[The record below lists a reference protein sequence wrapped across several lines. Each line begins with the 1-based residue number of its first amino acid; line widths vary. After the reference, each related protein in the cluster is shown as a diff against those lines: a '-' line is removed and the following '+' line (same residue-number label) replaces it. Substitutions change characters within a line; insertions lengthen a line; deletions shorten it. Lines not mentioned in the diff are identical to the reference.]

1 MKNLLRAAVL
11 SLAISAVSFPC
22 LAAGAPKAD
31 EKQADVPVKAVVLFS
46 SGVGY
51 FEHVGQ
57 VKGNSSTELRFKTN
71 QINDILKSLVLQDM
85 GGGKVTT
92 IVYPSQDPVDKL
104 LRSFQVDI
112 TSNPTLAELLNQL
125 RGAKVKITAGTEN
138 LQGTILGLEKNPK
151 AVDKAA
157 IEVWV
162 LNLLAGG
169 TIRTIGLD
177 DVVKLELEDPQ
188 LGEELNRALSALAH
202 ARDQDK
208 KPVTINFQGDGERLV
223 RLGYVVETPIWKTSY
238 RLLLSPEKDKHQ
250 LQGWAIVENQTDN
263 DWNDVQLSLVS
274 GRPISF
280 IQELYQPLYIPR
292 PVVQPE
298 LYASLRPQTYDAG
311 ISTRKAVELAAM
323 DDSVSGPVSA
333 GGQPQAN
340 RLRAGLAGKGEAAS
354 VDGKQMQQMQQMAM
368 GMDYARAAD
377 KPMNAA
383 ASVASVA
390 SASKVGELFQYTVG
404 NVSLPRQRSAMIPI
418 ITDPIEVERLSIYN
432 AAVLAKNPL
441 NGARVK
447 NTTKKHLLQGPI
459 TVLDGATYAGDAKID
474 NLPPNQERLLSYGID
489 LQMLVNSTRNKNESS
504 LLTGKIVKGVL
515 QLQRKNVFTQ
525 EYDADNKADA
535 DKTLIIEHPLR
546 QNWKLVQPEKA
557 METTDR
563 LYRFKTVVPA
573 GKTGTFTVKEEI
585 VQGEQF
591 QLLSADVGTVE
602 FYSKA
607 GEIPPAV
614 KEALIT
620 AAKMR
625 QKLVEIQ
632 RGIDKARNEIAAIT
646 QDQTRI
652 RENIKS
658 LPDKSALRTRLMEKL
673 DQQETQLDALLKS
686 IDQGQKD
693 LEKSRKDLEDY
704 LNGLNV
710 G

>member
-1 MKNLLRAAVL
+1 MRNLLRSAVL
-11 SLAISAVSFPC
+11 ALAISAVSFPC
-22 LAAGAPKAD
+22 LAADAPKAD
-31 EKQADVPVKAVVLFS
+31 AKQTDVPVKAVVLFS

-57 VKGNSSTELRFKTN
+57 IKGNSSTEIRFKTN

-92 IVYPSQDPVDKL
+92 IVYPSQDPVEKL
-104 LRSFQVDI
+104 LKSFQVDI
-112 TSNPTLAELLNQL
+112 TANPSLPDLLTQL
-125 RGAKVKITAGTEN
+125 RGAKVKITAGTETMA
-138 LQGTILGLEKNPK
+138 GTILGLEKKPK
-151 AVDKAA
+151 AVDKTT

-169 TIRTIGLD
+169 TIRTVNMD
-177 DVVKLELEDPQ
+177 DVVKLELEDAQ
-188 LGEELNRALSALAH
+188 LGEELNKALSALAH

-208 KPVTINFQGDGERLV
+208 KPVTINFQGDGERMV

-298 LYASLRPQTYDAG
+298 LYASLKPQTYEGGIARREGRVELKQAQQAMQVDQLAEMDDGVQAGDAV
-311 ISTRKAVELAAM
+311 RKAAAAPARAGRALLRNADKAEGLYKAM
-323 DDSVSGPVSA
+323 DPG
-333 GGQPQAN
+333 
-340 RLRAGLAGKGEAAS
+340 
-354 VDGKQMQQMQQMAM
+354 
-368 GMDYARAAD
+368 
-377 KPMNAA
+377 

-489 LQMLVNSTRNKNESS
+489 LQMLVNSTKNKSESS

-525 EYDADNKADA
+525 EYEADNKAET

-546 QNWKLVQPEKA
+546 QSWKLVQPDKA

-573 GKTGTFTVKEEI
+573 GKTGAFTVKEEI
-585 VQGEQF
+585 VQAETM
-591 QLLSADVGTVE
+591 QLLSADVGTME

-607 GEIPPAV
+607 GEIPAAV
-614 KEALIT
+614 KESLLA

-625 QKLVEIQ
+625 QKLTDIQ
-632 RGIDKARNEIAAIT
+632 RGIDKSKAEINTIT

-652 RENIKS
+652 RENIKT
-658 LPDKSALRTRLMEKL
+658 LPDKTALRTRLMEKL
-673 DQQETQLDALLKS
+673 DQQETQLDTLLKS
-686 IDQGQKD
+686 IEQGQKD
-693 LEKSRKDLEDY
+693 LEKSRKELEDY
-704 LNGLNV
+704 LNALTV

>member
-1 MKNLLRAAVL
+1 MRNLFRSAVL

-22 LAAGAPKAD
+22 LAADAPKAD
-31 EKQADVPVKAVVLFS
+31 AKQTDVPVKAVVLFS

-57 VKGNSSTELRFKTN
+57 IKGNSSTEIRFKTN

-92 IVYPSQDPVDKL
+92 IVYPSQDPISKL
-104 LRSFQVDI
+104 LKSFQVDI
-112 TSNPTLAELLNQL
+112 TANPSLPDLLTQL
-125 RGAKVKITAGTEN
+125 RGAKVKVTAGTEN
-138 LQGTILGLEKNPK
+138 LSGTILGLEKKPK
-151 AVDKAA
+151 AVDKAT

-169 TIRTIGLD
+169 TIRTVNMD

-188 LGEELNRALSALAH
+188 LGEELNKALAALAH

-208 KPVTINFQGDGERLV
+208 KPVTINFQGDGERIV

-311 ISTRKAVELAAM
+311 IAKRERQVELKQNQEKAAS
-323 DDSVSGPVSA
+323 DAQEQTEGLSLARRAAAPA
-333 GGQPQAN
+333 
-340 RLRAGLAGKGEAAS
+340 RAGSSRGLALGGAAAAELMDRPMDPGAS
-354 VDGKQMQQMQQMAM
+354 V
-368 GMDYARAAD
+368 
-377 KPMNAA
+377 
-383 ASVASVA
+383 VSVA

-432 AAVLAKNPL
+432 AAVLSRNPL

-459 TVLDGATYAGDAKID
+459 TVLDGPTYAGDAKID

-489 LQMLVNSTRNKNESS
+489 LQMLVNSTRNKSDSS

-525 EYDADNKADA
+525 EYDADNKAEA
-535 DKTLIIEHPLR
+535 DKTLIIEHHFR
-546 QNWKLVQPEKA
+546 QGWKLVQPEKA
-557 METTDR
+557 LETTEQ
-563 LYRFKTVVPA
+563 LYRFKTLVPA
-573 GKTGTFTVKEEI
+573 GKTGGFTVKEEI
-585 VQGEQF
+585 VQGETLA
-591 QLLSADVGTVE
+591 LLSADVGTME
-602 FYSKA
+602 FYSRA
-607 GEIPPAV
+607 GEIPQPV
-614 KEALIT
+614 KDSLMQ
-620 AAKMR
+620 AARMR
-625 QKLVEIQ
+625 QKMAEIQ
-632 RGIDKARNEIAAIT
+632 RGIDKSKNDINTIT

-652 RENIKS
+652 RENIKT
-658 LPDKSALRTRLMEKL
+658 LPDKSTLKNRLTEKL
-673 DQQETQLDALLKS
+673 DQQETQLDGLLKS

-704 LNGLNV
+704 LNALNV

>member
-1 MKNLLRAAVL
+1 MKRWLRTAVL
-11 SLAISAVSFPC
+11 SLAVSGISLPC
-22 LAAGAPKAD
+22 FAAEGPKAD
-31 EKQADVPVKAVVLFS
+31 AKQTDVPVKAVVLFS

-92 IVYPSQDPVDKL
+92 IVYPSQDPIEKVL
-104 LRSFQVDI
+104 GSFQVDI
-112 TSNPTLAELLNQL
+112 TDNPSLAELLNQL
-125 RGAKVKITAGTEN
+125 RGAKVKLTAGTES
-138 LQGTILGLEKNPK
+138 LAGTILGLEKKPK
-151 AVDKAA
+151 VVDKTA

-169 TIRTIGLD
+169 TIRSIQLD
-177 DVVKLELEDPQ
+177 DVTKLDLDDAQ
-188 LGEELNRALSALAH
+188 LQAELNKALSALAQ

-208 KPVTINFQGDGERLV
+208 KPVNINFQGDGERQV

-238 RLLLSPEKDKHQ
+238 RLLLAPEKDKHQ

-280 IQELYQPLYIPR
+280 IQELYQPLYIAR
-292 PVVQPE
+292 PIVQPE
-298 LYASLRPQTYDAG
+298 LYASLKPQAYEGG
-311 ISTRKAVELAAM
+311 IAEREKVALQSFAKAPSMPVPGTTAAT
-323 DDSVSGPVSA
+323 GFGGA
-333 GGQPQAN
+333 GGGGFGGGNASLARRQAGVD
-340 RLRAGLAGKGEAAS
+340 RLGRAEA
-354 VDGKQMQQMQQMAM
+354 M
-368 GMDYARAAD
+368 AD
-377 KPMNAA
+377 KPMDAA

-390 SASKVGELFQYTVG
+390 SAGKIGELFQYTVG
-404 NVSLPRQRSAMIPI
+404 NVTLPRQRSAMIPI

-432 AAVLAKNPL
+432 AAVLAKNAL

-459 TVLDGATYAGDAKID
+459 TVLDGATYAGDARID
-474 NLPPNQERLLSYGID
+474 NVPPNQERLLSYGID
-489 LQMLVNSTRNKNESS
+489 LQMRVNSTNNKNESA

-515 QLQRKNVFTQ
+515 QLQRKNVSTQ
-525 EYDADNKADA
+525 EYEADNKAETE
-535 DKTLIIEHPLR
+535 KTLIIEHHFRP
-546 QNWKLVQPEKA
+546 NWKLVQPEKA

-563 LYRFKTVVPA
+563 LYRFKMLVPA

-585 VQGEQF
+585 VQSEQF
-591 QLLSADVGTVE
+591 QLLSADVGTME
-602 FYSKA
+602 LYSKA
-607 GEIPPAV
+607 GEIPQAV
-614 KEALIT
+614 KESLL
-620 AAKMR
+620 AAARMR
-625 QKLVEIQ
+625 QKLVDIQ
-632 RGIDKARNEIAAIT
+632 GGIDKSKGEIAAIT

-658 LPDKSALRTRLMEKL
+658 LPEKSALRTRLIEKL
-673 DQQETQLDALLKS
+673 DQQETQLDTLLKR
-686 IDQGQKD
+686 IEQGQKD
-693 LEKSRKDLEDY
+693 LEKSRKELDDY
-704 LNGLNV
+704 LTALNV

>member
-1 MKNLLRAAVL
+1 MRNLLRSAVL
-11 SLAISAVSFPC
+11 ALAISAVSFPC
-22 LAAGAPKAD
+22 LAADAPKAD
-31 EKQADVPVKAVVLFS
+31 AGQADVPVKAVVLFS

-104 LRSFQVDI
+104 LKSFQVDI
-112 TSNPTLAELLNQL
+112 TSNPTLPELLNQL
-125 RGAKVKITAGTEN
+125 RGAKVKVTAGTES
-138 LQGTILGLEKNPK
+138 LAGTILGLEKKPK
-151 AVDKAA
+151 AVDKAT
-157 IEVWV
+157 IEIWAM
-162 LNLLAGG
+162 NLLAGD
-169 TIRTIGLD
+169 TIRTVNMD
-177 DVVKLELEDPQ
+177 DVAKLELEDAQ
-188 LGEELNRALSALAH
+188 LGEELNRALSALAQ

-208 KPVTINFQGDGERLV
+208 KTVTINFQGDGERIV

-311 ISTRKAVELAAM
+311 IAQRKAIELAVA
-323 DDSVSGPVSA
+323 DEDSF
-333 GGQPQAN
+333 
-340 RLRAGLAGKGEAAS
+340 GLANAAGEQRAKRARSLGGKGEAA
-354 VDGKQMQQMQQMAM
+354 
-368 GMDYARAAD
+368 ARGDD
-377 KPMNAA
+377 KPQQQLQQQLARQDRLYDGAVEKPMDAA

-432 AAVLAKNPL
+432 AAVLARNPL

-447 NTTKKHLLQGPI
+447 NTTRKHLLQGPI
-459 TVLDGATYAGDAKID
+459 TVLDGATYAGDARID
-474 NLPPNQERLLSYGID
+474 NVPPNQERLLSYGID
-489 LQMLVNSTRNKNESS
+489 LQMLVNSTKNKNESS

-515 QLQRKNVFTQ
+515 QLQRKIVFTQ
-525 EYDADNKADA
+525 EYEADNKAET

-557 METTDR
+557 LETTDR
-563 LYRFKTVVPA
+563 LYRFKTIVPA
-573 GKTGTFTVKEEI
+573 GKTGAFTVKEEI

-591 QLLSADVGTVE
+591 QLLSADVGTME
-602 FYSKA
+602 LYSKA
-607 GEIPPAV
+607 GEIPQPV
-614 KEALIT
+614 KDALIT

-632 RGIDKARNEIAAIT
+632 RGIDKSKGEIAAIT

-673 DQQETQLDALLKS
+673 DQQETQLDTLLKG

-693 LEKSRKDLEDY
+693 LEKSRKELEDY
-704 LNGLNV
+704 L
-710 G
+710 

>member
-1 MKNLLRAAVL
+1 MRPFLSAAVL
-11 SLAISAVSFPC
+11 SLAISAVSYPV
-22 LAAGAPKAD
+22 LAADAPKAD
-31 EKQADVPVKAVVLFS
+31 ARQTDVPVKAVVLFS

-57 VKGNSSTELRFKTN
+57 IKGNSSTEIRFKTN

-92 IVYPSQDPVDKL
+92 IVYPSQDPISKL
-104 LRSFQVDI
+104 LKSFQVDI
-112 TSNPTLAELLNQL
+112 TANPSLPDLLTQL
-125 RGAKVKITAGTEN
+125 RGAKVKITAGTETMA
-138 LQGTILGLEKNPK
+138 GTILGLEKKPK
-151 AVDKAA
+151 AVDKTT

-169 TIRTIGLD
+169 TIRTVNMD
-177 DVVKLELEDPQ
+177 DVVKLELEDAQ
-188 LGEELNRALSALAH
+188 LGEELNKALSALAH

-208 KPVTINFQGDGERLV
+208 KPVTINFQGDGERMV

-298 LYASLRPQTYDAG
+298 LYASLKPQTYEGGIAKREGRVELKQAQQAMQEQLAEMDDGVQAGDAV
-311 ISTRKAVELAAM
+311 RKAAAAPARAGRALLRNADKAEAQYKAM
-323 DDSVSGPVSA
+323 DPG
-333 GGQPQAN
+333 
-340 RLRAGLAGKGEAAS
+340 
-354 VDGKQMQQMQQMAM
+354 
-368 GMDYARAAD
+368 
-377 KPMNAA
+377 

-489 LQMLVNSTRNKNESS
+489 LQMLVNSTKNKSESS

-515 QLQRKNVFTQ
+515 QLQRKNVFSQ
-525 EYDADNKADA
+525 EYEADNKAETDN
-535 DKTLIIEHPLR
+535 TLIIEHPLR
-546 QNWKLVQPEKA
+546 QGWKLVQPEKA
-557 METTDR
+557 METTEQ

-573 GKTGTFTVKEEI
+573 GKTGAFTVKEEV
-585 VQGEQF
+585 VQAETL
-591 QLLSADVGTVE
+591 QLLSADLGTME

-614 KEALIT
+614 KESLLA

-625 QKLVEIQ
+625 QKLADIQ
-632 RGIDKARNEIAAIT
+632 RGIDQSKAEINTIT
-646 QDQTRI
+646 QDQNRI
-652 RENIKS
+652 RENIKT
-658 LPDKSALRTRLMEKL
+658 LPDKSTLRNRLVEKL
-673 DQQETQLDALLKS
+673 DQQETQLDGLLKS

-693 LEKSRKDLEDY
+693 LERSRKELEDY

>member
-1 MKNLLRAAVL
+1 MRKLLRTAIL
-11 SLAISAVSFPC
+11 SLAISAVSLPS
-22 LAAGAPKAD
+22 LAADAPKPDA
-31 EKQADVPVKAVVLFS
+31 KQTDVPVKTVVLFS

-51 FEHVGQ
+51 FEHAGRI
-57 VKGNSSTELRFKTN
+57 KGNSSTEIRFKTN

-92 IVYPSQDPVDKL
+92 IVYPSQDPISKL
-104 LRSFQVDI
+104 LKSFQVDI
-112 TSNPTLAELLNQL
+112 TANPSLPDLLTQL
-125 RGAKVKITAGTEN
+125 RGAKVKITATSESMA
-138 LQGTILGLEKNPK
+138 GTILGLEKKPK
-151 AVDKAA
+151 AVDKTT
-157 IEVWV
+157 IEIWV

-169 TIRTIGLD
+169 TIRTINMD

-188 LGEELNRALSALAH
+188 LGEELNKALSALAH

-208 KPVTINFQGDGERLV
+208 KPVTINFQGDGERTV

-238 RLLLSPEKDKHQ
+238 RLLLSPEKNKHT

-298 LYASLRPQTYDAG
+298 LYASLKPQTYDAG
-311 ISTRKAVELAAM
+311 IARQEGRVQLQQQLAKRVDQLAEM
-323 DDSVSGPVSA
+323 DDGAQA
-333 GGQPQAN
+333 GGDVQRKSGAAAPA
-340 RLRAGLAGKGEAAS
+340 RAGRGLVREAAENEYRS
-354 VDGKQMQQMQQMAM
+354 K
-368 GMDYARAAD
+368 GMD
-377 KPMNAA
+377 PA

-390 SASKVGELFQYTVG
+390 SASSVGELFQYTVG

-418 ITDPIEVERLSIYN
+418 ITDPIEVERVSIYN
-432 AAVLAKNPL
+432 AAVLARNPL

-447 NTTKKHLLQGPI
+447 NTTRKHLLQGPI
-459 TVLDGATYAGDAKID
+459 TVLDSSTYAGDARID

-489 LQMLVNSTRNKNESS
+489 LQMLVNSTKNKSESS

-525 EYDADNKADA
+525 EYEADNKAET

-546 QNWKLVQPEKA
+546 QGWKLVQPEKA
-557 METTDR
+557 METTEQ
-563 LYRFKTVVPA
+563 LYRFKIIVPA
-573 GKTGTFTVKEEI
+573 GKTGGFTVKQEI
-585 VQGEQF
+585 VQGETL
-591 QLLSADVGTVE
+591 QLLSSDVGTME

-607 GEIPPAV
+607 GEIPQPV
-614 KEALIT
+614 KEAMLS

-625 QKLVEIQ
+625 QKLAEIQ
-632 RGIDKARNEIAAIT
+632 RGIDKSKAEINTIT

-652 RENIKS
+652 RENIKT
-658 LPDKSALRTRLMEKL
+658 LPEKSTLRTRLTEKL
-673 DQQETQLDALLKS
+673 DQQETQLDILLKN

-693 LEKSRKDLEDY
+693 LEKSRKELEDY
-704 LNGLNV
+704 LGTLSV